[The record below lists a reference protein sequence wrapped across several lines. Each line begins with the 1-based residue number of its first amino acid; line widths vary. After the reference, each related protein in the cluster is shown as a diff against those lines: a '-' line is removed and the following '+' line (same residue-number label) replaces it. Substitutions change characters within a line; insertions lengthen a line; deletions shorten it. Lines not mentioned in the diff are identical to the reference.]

1 MGTAIAIETE
11 KIGRITWTEFNK
23 QVKTHGTQADF
34 ARSIG
39 VPPSTVYNW
48 SEKLRH
54 LRSQRPR

>member
-1 MGTAIAIETE
+1 MGNAIAIETE

-48 SEKLRH
+48 SEKLRKI
-54 LRSQRPR
+54 RASR